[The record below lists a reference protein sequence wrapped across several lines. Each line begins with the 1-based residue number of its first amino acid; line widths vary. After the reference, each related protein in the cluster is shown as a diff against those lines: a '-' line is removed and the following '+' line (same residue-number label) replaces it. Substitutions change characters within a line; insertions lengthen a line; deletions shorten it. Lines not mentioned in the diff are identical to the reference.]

1 MTNIGS
7 VLVRGGTVCDPA
19 AGHAR
24 QADVLIQDGIIQEVG
39 PELPPP
45 SGVRIVEAAGGYV
58 IPGLIDAHVHVTAG
72 TADLGS
78 SSDASPF
85 YVAAQTQAILGGMLR
100 RGFTTVRDMG
110 GADFGVA
117 QAVADGLWEGPRVFF
132 GGKALSPTGGHAD
145 LRGPGRSLLDQH
157 VCCPTIGRVCDG
169 VDAVRTGARDQFR
182 TGADH
187 IKVMLSGGVAS
198 PTDRIDSLQF
208 SDDEVRAVV
217 EEARNANRYVA
228 GHAYT
233 ARAVNRG
240 VRLGVRTIEHGN
252 LIDDESVQL
261 LVEHH
266 AYLVPTLVTY
276 QYLHSEGA
284 EAGLPA
290 ASQAKVETVLH
301 AGLSA
306 LERAHRGGVNIAFGT
321 DLLGNMHHH
330 QSDEFRIRAQVV
342 PSMGVLRS
350 ATTTAAALLGKE
362 GELGVVAP
370 GATGD
375 VVVVEANPLQD
386 VAALA
391 DHHSAVRTV
400 VQGGV
405 VRHTRGEG

>member
-145 LRGPGRSLLDQH
+145 LRGPGRSLLAQH
-157 VCCPTIGRVCDG
+157 GCGPTIGRVGDG

-208 SDDEVRAVV
+208 SDDDVRAVV

-266 AYLVPTLVTY
+266 QQQL
-276 QYLHSEGA
+276 
-284 EAGLPA
+284 GL
-290 ASQAKVETVLH
+290 
-301 AGLSA
+301 G
-306 LERAHRGGVNIAFGT
+306 GGVAEHRAVGHVGGDG
-321 DLLGNMHHH
+321 DLLGGG
-330 QSDEFRIRAQVV
+330 A
-342 PSMGVLRS
+342 GV
-350 ATTTAAALLGKE
+350 ALLGE
-362 GELGVVAP
+362 QAGRGRRDAASLLGLV
-370 GATGD
+370 
-375 VVVVEANPLQD
+375 
-386 VAALA
+386 ALA
-391 DHHSAVRTV
+391 APQHPHVGHGPSVPDC
-400 VQGGV
+400 
-405 VRHTRGEG
+405 